1 MSLLEET
8 LTSLQI
14 RDGIVLNYVR
24 SGTGQALIFI
34 HGAMGDWRAW
44 APQWDAFSKHFDCIS
59 YSRRY
64 SHPNPN
70 PMNSRQHN
78 ALVEAWDL
86 EDLMDA
92 LAIDKAILV
101 GSSYGGFTALAMAL
115 RAPERV
121 QAVVSV
127 EAPMMRYAE
136 KTEKGAAIAQ
146 AFMQASA
153 LPAREA
159 FERGDDETGVT
170 ILTGGIVGKSP
181 EDIPSHVLER
191 RMLNANAARS
201 LALSDD
207 EFPLLREADLAALPM
222 PVLLMS
228 GAETAPVHS
237 AIFDA
242 VCATMPLAQVRI
254 VEGSGHSVSQQKPET
269 FNAEVLAFLENIQSG
284 REGLSQ
290 AG

>member
-1 MSLLEET
+1 MDLLEHT
-8 LTSLQI
+8 PTPLQI
-14 RDGIVLNYVR
+14 SNGIVLNYVR
-24 SGTGQALIFI
+24 AGAGQTLIFI

-44 APQWDAFSKHFDCIS
+44 APQWNEFSKHFDCIS

-70 PMNSRQHN
+70 LMNSRQHN
-78 ALVEAWDL
+78 ALIDAADL
-86 EDLMDA
+86 EELMNG
-92 LAIDKAILV
+92 LGIEKAILV

-115 RAPERV
+115 RAPNRV
-121 QAVVSV
+121 QAIVSV

-136 KTEKGAAIAQ
+136 KTEEGAAIAN
-146 AFMQASA
+146 AFLRASA

-159 FERGDDETGVT
+159 FERGDDKAGVT
-170 ILTGGIVGKSP
+170 ILTGGIVGKNP
-181 EDIPSHVLER
+181 DEIPAQVLER
-191 RMLNANAARS
+191 RMLNARAARS

-207 EFPLLREADLAALPM
+207 EFPMLNEADLASLEM

-242 VCATMPLAQVRI
+242 VCAAMPTADVRI
-254 VEGSGHSVSQQKPET
+254 VEGSGHSVSQQKPDA
-269 FNAEVLAFLENIQSG
+269 FNSEVLAFLDGMRTEG
-284 REGLSQ
+284 RRSVQTG
-290 AG
+290 